1 MFIRKRRSVPELNT
15 ASLPDLIFTVL
26 FFFIIVTHMRQ
37 DEVKVRYRVPEGR
50 QLTKMKKKSGVTHV
64 YIGKPVDGRQEGYR
78 IQVDNKV
85 VTIDQLVDYLAESRS
100 GMSPDEAQEMT
111 VALSADKDVDM
122 KTVMEVKQ
130 AQARRGDHEQH
141 GVDVIGRGEIAV
153 VCLADE
159 AVERDFEEHA
169 DDLDDHRRQR
179 QHRRTG
185 QEILLL
191 RCLFFQHSSV
201 LSVGIS
207 CALLQKYA
215 A

>member
-50 QLTKMKKKSGVTHV
+50 QLTKMKSGVTHV

-78 IQVDNKV
+78 IQVDSKV
-85 VTIDQLVDYLAESRS
+85 VAIDQLVDYLAESRS

-130 AQARRGDHEQH
+130 ALRRANALK
-141 GVDVIGRGEIAV
+141 VTFIGTRMNK
-153 VCLADE
+153 D
-159 AVERDFEEHA
+159 
-169 DDLDDHRRQR
+169 
-179 QHRRTG
+179 
-185 QEILLL
+185 
-191 RCLFFQHSSV
+191 
-201 LSVGIS
+201 
-207 CALLQKYA
+207 
-215 A
+215 

>member
-1 MFIRKRRSVPELNT
+1 MFIRKRRSVPELHT

-50 QLTKMKKKSGVTHV
+50 QLTKMKSGVTHV

-78 IQVDNKV
+78 IQVDSKV
-85 VTIDQLVDYLAESRS
+85 VAIDQLVDYLAESRS

-130 AQARRGDHEQH
+130 ALRRANALK
-141 GVDVIGRGEIAV
+141 VTFIGTRMNK
-153 VCLADE
+153 D
-159 AVERDFEEHA
+159 
-169 DDLDDHRRQR
+169 
-179 QHRRTG
+179 
-185 QEILLL
+185 
-191 RCLFFQHSSV
+191 
-201 LSVGIS
+201 
-207 CALLQKYA
+207 
-215 A
+215 

>member
-50 QLTKMKKKSGVTHV
+50 QLTKMKSGVTHV

-78 IQVDNKV
+78 IQVDSKGV
-85 VTIDQLVDYLAESRS
+85 ALDQLVDYLAESRS

-130 AQARRGDHEQH
+130 ALRRANALK
-141 GVDVIGRGEIAV
+141 VTFIGTRMNK
-153 VCLADE
+153 D
-159 AVERDFEEHA
+159 
-169 DDLDDHRRQR
+169 
-179 QHRRTG
+179 
-185 QEILLL
+185 
-191 RCLFFQHSSV
+191 
-201 LSVGIS
+201 
-207 CALLQKYA
+207 
-215 A
+215 

>member
-1 MFIRKRRSVPELNT
+1 MFIRKRHSVPELNT

-50 QLTKMKKKSGVTHV
+50 QLTKMKSGVTHV

-78 IQVDNKV
+78 IQVDSKV
-85 VTIDQLVDYLAESRS
+85 VAIDQLVDYLAESRS

-130 AQARRGDHEQH
+130 ALRRANALK
-141 GVDVIGRGEIAV
+141 VTFIGTRMNK
-153 VCLADE
+153 D
-159 AVERDFEEHA
+159 
-169 DDLDDHRRQR
+169 
-179 QHRRTG
+179 
-185 QEILLL
+185 
-191 RCLFFQHSSV
+191 
-201 LSVGIS
+201 
-207 CALLQKYA
+207 
-215 A
+215 

>member
-78 IQVDNKV
+78 IQVDSKV
-85 VTIDQLVDYLAESRS
+85 VAIDQLVDYLAESRS

-130 AQARRGDHEQH
+130 ALRRANTLK
-141 GVDVIGRGEIAV
+141 VTFIGTKINKSTSAP
-153 VCLADE
+153 
-159 AVERDFEEHA
+159 
-169 DDLDDHRRQR
+169 
-179 QHRRTG
+179 T
-185 QEILLL
+185 
-191 RCLFFQHSSV
+191 
-201 LSVGIS
+201 
-207 CALLQKYA
+207 KK
-215 A
+215 

>member
-50 QLTKMKKKSGVTHV
+50 QLTKMKSGVTHV

-78 IQVDNKV
+78 IQVDSKV
-85 VTIDQLVDYLAESRS
+85 VAIDQLVDYLAESRS

-122 KTVMEVKQ
+122 KTVMEVKL
-130 AQARRGDHEQH
+130 ALRRANALK
-141 GVDVIGRGEIAV
+141 VTFIGTRMNK
-153 VCLADE
+153 D
-159 AVERDFEEHA
+159 
-169 DDLDDHRRQR
+169 
-179 QHRRTG
+179 
-185 QEILLL
+185 
-191 RCLFFQHSSV
+191 
-201 LSVGIS
+201 
-207 CALLQKYA
+207 
-215 A
+215 